1 MNILF
6 LRIVRIIMRKHNSYI
21 DRKFSELSH
30 QLISEI
36 ANQQKFS
43 QIDATFSIEETADIL
58 HTTPANLGKWRCIG
72 RGPRYCKDG
81 GNVFYTAK
89 DLQTYL
95 NRIASKKLKFY

>member
-6 LRIVRIIMRKHNSYI
+6 LRILRIIMRKHNSYI

-30 QLISEI
+30 KLISEI

-43 QIDATFSIEETADIL
+43 QIDATFSIEETANIL

-81 GNVFYTAK
+81 GKILYTAK
-89 DLQTYL
+89 GLQTYL
-95 NRIASKKLKFY
+95 NKIESKKFKSY